1 MLGLF
6 AFSLSAC
13 TTLYDQY
20 GRYPDRSPNRYP
32 DRHPG
37 PVYDQGP
44 DYRSTSQ
51 YRHIRRD
58 ADRYADLLDR
68 ELRLSGRQERAIEHI
83 LRERAE
89 DKLRRTHPRD
99 HRQVYPF
106 PRDQRMSRSAQ
117 NWWQNTDRQ
126 IERHLN
132 RNQRAEYRH
141 IARDLERY
149 GRYEQRRGRD
159 RDGNRGRDHRD
170 WDDD

>member
-20 GRYPDRSPNRYP
+20 GRYPDRAPRYP

-37 PVYDQGP
+37 PVYDRGP
-44 DYRSTSQ
+44 DYRTTSQ

-68 ELRLSGRQERAIEHI
+68 ELRLSNRQERAIETI
-83 LRERAE
+83 LRRRAE

-99 HRQVYPF
+99 HRHAYPF
-106 PRDQRMSRSAQ
+106 PRDQRMSRSAHT
-117 NWWQNTDRQ
+117 WWQNTDRQ

-132 RNQRAEYRH
+132 RHQRAEYRY

-149 GRYEQRRGRD
+149 GRYERHRHRD
-159 RDGNRGRDHRD
+159 RDGNRGRGRGGWE
-170 WDDD
+170 WDD